1 MPMPT
6 SARRR
11 ARCPALLVTLL
22 AAPLLVSTATA
33 ATAPRI
39 EVQFGD
45 ATGIYSAYHEAL
57 TQATEQAALAWTQ
70 HFAGD
75 FSAVALTVQ
84 INFLGI
90 PTATGRSLGSGFV
103 AWRDDGVSLWQQG
116 AAHELLTGIDVNGA
130 EPDVEI
136 NIGIDGYLQTELWF
150 DPDPALRLAA
160 VPADRTDAFSV
171 LLHEWG
177 HALGFNG
184 WMDGATG
191 VLPGGYASTFDTRV
205 NTVGGEPGPTLYFAG
220 PQSLALHGAP
230 VPLSF
235 GNHGHVG
242 NADGRDGAHLLGDLM
257 NGESFSR
264 GTRYTISS
272 LDLAML
278 ADMGVPI
285 LGVVPEP
292 PAAAL
297 LLAGLAG
304 LGLWSRRRLPRG
316 G

>member
-1 MPMPT
+1 MPLPT
-6 SARRR
+6 LVH
-11 ARCPALLVTLL
+11 RCAALLVTLL
-22 AAPLLVSTATA
+22 AAPLVISTATA

-45 ATGIYSAYHEAL
+45 ATGRYSAYHVAL
-57 TQATEQAALAWTQ
+57 TRATEQAALAWTQ
-70 HFAGD
+70 HLAGD

-84 INFLGI
+84 INFLDI
-90 PTATGRSLGSGFV
+90 PTASGRSLGSGFV
-103 AWRDDGVSLWQQG
+103 DWRDDGVSLWQQG

-130 EPDVEI
+130 EPDVEF

-150 DPDPALRLAA
+150 DPDPALRLAD

-184 WMDGATG
+184 WMDGASG
-191 VLPGGYASTFDTRV
+191 VLPGDYASTFDTLVSPRL
-205 NTVGGEPGPTLYFAG
+205 GDAGLTLYFAG
-220 PQSLALHGAP
+220 PHSLELFGAP

-235 GNHGHVG
+235 GNHGHIG
-242 NADGRDGAHLLGDLM
+242 NADGRDGAQLLGDLM

-264 GTRYTISS
+264 GTRYAISD

-285 LGVVPEP
+285 LGVVAEP

-297 LLAGLAG
+297 LLAGVAG
-304 LGLWSRRRLPRG
+304 LGLWSRRRLPLG